1 MEVLGVQGSRGLGL
15 EGFGFRGLG
24 LGFSVWGLGCR
35 VRLQMN
41 PKKPTSLGFDYAIV
55 YIYRRPQEDDNPSK
69 DDAE

>member
-1 MEVLGVQGSRGLGL
+1 
-15 EGFGFRGLG
+15 
-24 LGFSVWGLGCR
+24 
-35 VRLQMN
+35 MN